1 MKKKIRVS
9 RAEIGHAATKIA
21 YFRPGL
27 KSGSWIPEERAGSR
41 HGKSLPVSRQ
51 QDVFY

>member
-9 RAEIGHAATKIA
+9 RAEIGHADAKIA

-27 KSGSWIPEERAGSR
+27 KSGSWIRERRLLRFDKLQAP
-41 HGKSLPVSRQ
+41 HPV
-51 QDVFY
+51 V